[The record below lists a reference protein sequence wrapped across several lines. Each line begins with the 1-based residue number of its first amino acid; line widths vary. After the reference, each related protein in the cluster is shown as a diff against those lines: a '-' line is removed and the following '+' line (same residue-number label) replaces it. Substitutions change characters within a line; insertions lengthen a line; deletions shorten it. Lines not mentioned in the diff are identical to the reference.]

1 MRKFCLTQGCSAQ
14 ERRKTQISKTK
25 GREEQERKERNGPS
39 APQAAPTVSPE
50 PCVEHPKQP
59 ASSGVNP
66 LPQPDSTFS
75 SVSFHPPES
84 WSWLRMGLK
93 QDMDPLILAA
103 WGKPSA
109 AG

>member
-1 MRKFCLTQGCSAQ
+1 MGHQPPR
-14 ERRKTQISKTK
+14 
-25 GREEQERKERNGPS
+25 
-39 APQAAPTVSPE
+39 AAPTVSPE
-50 PCVEHPKQP
+50 PCVEHPKQS

-103 WGKPSA
+103 WGKLNA